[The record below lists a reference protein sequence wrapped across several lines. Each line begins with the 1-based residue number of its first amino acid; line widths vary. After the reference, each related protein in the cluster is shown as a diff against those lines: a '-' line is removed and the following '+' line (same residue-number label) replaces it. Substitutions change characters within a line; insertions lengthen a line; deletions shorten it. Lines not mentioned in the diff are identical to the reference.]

1 MSYQQPPPPQ
11 YGQAPPPG
19 SGGYQQRPPPGYGG
33 YQQQAPPPGTPA
45 PHSAGA
51 GGYGQGIQQQQQQQ
65 QQGYGAQA
73 PYGADQQQLWTWFKA
88 VDTDGSG
95 QLSADELQ
103 RALING
109 DWSPFNI
116 ETVRLM
122 VNMFDSG
129 IQQQQQQQQQG
140 YGAQAPYG
148 ADQQQL
154 WTWFKAVDTDGSGQL
169 SADELQ
175 RALINGDWSP
185 FNIET
190 VRLMVNMFDSDNS
203 GTINFNE
210 FSGLWKYIEDWK
222 KCFQAFD
229 VDRSGSIN
237 ETEMGNALRTFGFN
251 VSPKFINT
259 LIQKFDRYGK
269 GDVTFDNFVQAC
281 VTVKTLTDSFR
292 QFDNDNDGWI
302 QINYEQFLDLV
313 VRQRA

>member
-1 MSYQQPPPPQ
+1 MSYKKSNKHVYFFLLFFSFFSLLKMSYQQPPPPQ

-45 PHSAGA
+45 PHSAGG
-51 GGYGQGIQQQQQQQ
+51 GGYGQ
-65 QQGYGAQA
+65 
-73 PYGADQQQLWTWFKA
+73 
-88 VDTDGSG
+88 
-95 QLSADELQ
+95 
-103 RALING
+103 
-109 DWSPFNI
+109 
-116 ETVRLM
+116 
-122 VNMFDSG
+122 G

-259 LIQKFDRYGK
+259 LIQKFDRYATVNKTGK

>member
-45 PHSAGA
+45 PHSAGG

-73 PYGADQQQLWTWFKA
+73 PYG
-88 VDTDGSG
+88 VVPS
-95 QLSADELQ
+95 
-103 RALING
+103 
-109 DWSPFNI
+109 
-116 ETVRLM
+116 
-122 VNMFDSG
+122 
-129 IQQQQQQQQQG
+129 
-140 YGAQAPYG
+140 

-259 LIQKFDRYGK
+259 LIQKFDRYATVNKTGK